1 MLHRTVIN
9 TALILSPFSKQKT
22 LPPYSPIL
30 FGVNVDTVIP
40 VNTAL
45 YAVIIEMFSILLII
59 YLHLN
64 ASTNQFKNII
74 NITPTR

>member
-30 FGVNVDTVIP
+30 FGVKVDTVIP
-40 VNTAL
+40 VKIAL
-45 YAVIIEMFSILLII
+45 YAVIMEIFSILLII
-59 YLHLN
+59 YLHFN